1 MSAKNVTVTVNG
13 ATAGT
18 AGFIKWIDPGTNYVV
33 TTDTQTDYITVTD
46 AATSSAAALAV
57 DTLWDAAG
65 DLVVGTG
72 ANTAAK
78 LVKGT
83 QGQQLE
89 VGAST
94 IAWTSTVFSVGGVYV
109 GAPPTAANRMVWRAP
124 FACTVTNVRGHAKGG
139 TSVVVNARIN
149 QTSNF
154 LSSSLT
160 VNTMDAWA
168 DGGTVQN
175 TAIAAGDDIE
185 VMLVTVTGAITEAS
199 IQVDLTRP

>member
-1 MSAKNVTVTVNG
+1 MSTHNVNVTVNG
-13 ATAGT
+13 ALAGT

-33 TTDTQTDYITVTD
+33 VTDTQTDYITVTD

-57 DTLWDAAG
+57 DTLWDTAG

-83 QGQQLE
+83 SGQVLQS
-89 VGAST
+89 GSST
-94 IAWTSTVFSVGGVYV
+94 IAWASQIVSVGGVFV
-109 GAPPTAANRMVWRAP
+109 GAPPTAVNRMVWRAP
-124 FACTVTNVRGHAKGG
+124 YACTVTNVRGHAKGG

-175 TAIAAGDDIE
+175 TTVAAGDDIE

>member
-1 MSAKNVTVTVNG
+1 MSTKNVTVTVNG

-46 AATSSAAALAV
+46 AATSSAGALAAN
-57 DTLWDAAG
+57 TLWDAAG
-65 DLVVGTG
+65 DLVIGSG
-72 ANTAAK
+72 ADTAVK
-78 LVKGT
+78 LAKGT
-83 QGQQLE
+83 NGQFLQS
-89 VGAST
+89 GATT
-94 IAWTSTVFSVGGVYV
+94 ISWVSPAISVGGVYV

-124 FACTVTNVRGHAKGG
+124 YACTVTNVRGHAKGG
-139 TSVVVNARIN
+139 TSVVINARIN

-175 TAIAAGDDIE
+175 TAVAAGDDIE